1 MTISSEKLGARITE
15 LRKNAKLTQADLASR
30 IGIARTTVVA
40 MEKGERRPSNEEL
53 IKIAEI
59 LGTTLHELIREHH
72 IGGNVSPRFRAGL
85 PGSGGDVSRASAA
98 TTLLRLAKKYVELEH
113 VHGIERPPALLESIA
128 TYHVTKQPGLEP
140 RLAGSDAALTVRN
153 ALDLGDNPATNLDE
167 RFAIK
172 AGFRIFYPSLP
183 SGVDALF
190 FWTDELGACVAV
202 NRSQP
207 HERRRWSLSHEAG
220 HFLRDREAG
229 DILSTGG
236 HARMDPSEVFAD
248 AFTTEFLL
256 PRAGVSKQF
265 ADRFRANGSAF
276 SIADIIAMSHFY
288 EVSFQA
294 MTLRLEDLRL
304 IPSGFYEGL
313 VRRNFKPRDAQAKL
327 GLPLP
332 PPPPSVFPDRYLT
345 LAFQAYEKEL
355 ISESELADYLEI
367 DRVSARGEYLAAR
380 TQLIADGKDV
390 ELDLAQSVAAE

>member
-1 MTISSEKLGARITE
+1 
-15 LRKNAKLTQADLASR
+15 
-30 IGIARTTVVA
+30 
-40 MEKGERRPSNEEL
+40 
-53 IKIAEI
+53 
-59 LGTTLHELIREHH
+59 LGTTLHELLREHH
-72 IGGNVSPRFRAGL
+72 TGGNVSPRFRAGL
-85 PGSGGDVSRASAA
+85 GSGDGNAARASA
-98 TTLLRLAKKYVELEH
+98 TGILTRLAQKYVELEY

-128 TYHVTKQPGLEP
+128 TYHVTKHPGLDP
-140 RLAGSDAALTVRN
+140 KLAGMDAALTVRN
-153 ALDLGDNPATNLDE
+153 ALDLGDNPATSLDE

-172 AGFRIFYPSLP
+172 AGFRIFCPVLP
-183 SGVDALF
+183 LGIDALF

-202 NRSQP
+202 NRNQP
-207 HERRRWSLSHEAG
+207 HERRRWSLSHEVG

-229 DILSTGG
+229 DILPTGG
-236 HARMDPSEVFAD
+236 PARMDSSEIFSD
-248 AFTTEFLL
+248 AFTMEFLM

-265 ADRFRANGSAF
+265 VDRFRANGSAF

-313 VRRNFKPRDAQAKL
+313 KRRNFKARDARAKL
-327 GLPLP
+327 GVP
-332 PPPPSVFPDRYLT
+332 PPPPAPSVFPDRYLT

-355 ISESELADYLEI
+355 ISESELADYLEV

-380 TQLIADGKDV
+380 TQIIADGKDV